1 MPSAFAGEPGPL
13 PDVTLPSSSGNF
25 ISDYFNNWFTRV
37 DHAQADQ
44 PHWMTPVVT
53 VTPRLEEELRH
64 DQFWER
70 NPGSGQSP
78 GSLNSYGGA
87 KVLELIPFE
96 PVELIVGVP
105 PYQTR
110 YGAENAKGFN
120 DWSPSFLVKYRF
132 LSGNEQ
138 NGNYIL
144 TGFLAL
150 GVPSGLNAFSMKTF
164 GLTPTIA
171 GGKGW
176 GDFDVQFTVG
186 QTFPFSNSR
195 SVGDPLAINV
205 AFQYHLFKVLWP
217 EFEVNYTHWPNGENV
232 TKNQVFLTPGLIL
245 GRIPLFWRVKAVIG
259 VSVTSLPRPTF
270 IHPTKATG
278 FLRRG
283 CRSSPFD
290 GLARSTERE
299 IWEGKVKRDRSIVV
313 LLPSN
318 NLGPVDS
325 DLSLF
330 RTSYFATRATKLNV
344 ASS

>member
-1 MPSAFAGEPGPL
+1 MFPFRKPLACFAKILATRPGKYLPLEATACRVSLGWNPGVCYGSLFVLCWLLISVPSARAGEPGPL
-13 PDVTLPSSSGNF
+13 PDVTLAPSSGNF
-25 ISDYFNNWFTRV
+25 ISDYFGNWFTRV
-37 DHAQADQ
+37 DQARADQ
-44 PHWMTPVVT
+44 PHWMTPVIT
-53 VTPRLEEELRH
+53 VTPRLEEELRY

-87 KVLELIPFE
+87 KGLELIPFE
-96 PVELIVGVP
+96 PVEIIVGVP

-120 DWSPSFLVKYRF
+120 DWSPALLIKYRF

-138 NGNYIL
+138 HGNYIL
-144 TGFLAL
+144 SGFLSL
-150 GVPSGLNAFSMKTF
+150 SVPSGLNAFSAKTF

-205 AFQYHLFKVLWP
+205 AFQYHLLKFFWP

-259 VSVTSLPRPTF
+259 VGYQFAASNVHPSYQSNWVLTARLPF
-270 IHPTKATG
+270 
-278 FLRRG
+278 
-283 CRSSPFD
+283 
-290 GLARSTERE
+290 
-299 IWEGKVKRDRSIVV
+299 
-313 LLPSN
+313 
-318 NLGPVDS
+318 
-325 DLSLF
+325 
-330 RTSYFATRATKLNV
+330 
-344 ASS
+344 